1 MGSLNRLPT
10 SLFLSLIYAY
20 RRAILILIVRD
31 SNKKVSMS
39 NSLILYSLLA
49 VEKPTLQKIRE
60 VIEELVVSEDDVE
73 NLVALQEF
81 LGKPSLSP
89 LIEAVVAADPE
100 ADKVWRESLIEGFLS
115 EIAEPFI
122 QTLEGNEVQVV
133 TLGAEP
139 NALYI
144 YMAGG
149 MSSGDS
155 PSSAFD
161 IWYDFFEDTGDL
173 HSGNPYREQI
183 FSKMFVNPSEP
194 FVPSGF
200 ANQNYI
206 SGVLVESKEPVL
218 PPF

>member
-1 MGSLNRLPT
+1 MT
-10 SLFLSLIYAY
+10 KY
-20 RRAILILIVRD
+20 
-31 SNKKVSMS
+31 KKVPMS
-39 NSLILYSLLA
+39 NSFILYSLLA
-49 VEKPTLQKIRE
+49 TEKPSLRKMRE
-60 VIEELVVSEDDVE
+60 AIEELVVSENDVE

-81 LGKPSLSP
+81 IGKPSLSP

-100 ADKVWRESLIEGFLS
+100 ADQVWRESLIEGFLS

-122 QTLEGNEVQVV
+122 QTLEGTEVQAL

-139 NALYI
+139 NQLHV

-155 PSSAFD
+155 PSAAFD
-161 IWYDFFEDTGDL
+161 IWYDFFEDTGDF

-183 FSKMFVNPSEP
+183 FAKMFVNSSEP
-194 FVPSGF
+194 FVPSAF
-200 ANQNYI
+200 SNQNYI
-206 SGVLVESKEPVL
+206 SSVLVESKEPVL